1 MGRAVGRWSA
11 IDTGLDMEPYLVTGR
26 ISRIATHVARRQ
38 EEVFGRYGLNRGD
51 VGVLGALRTAGP
63 PHRLSPTQLLK
74 GLMLSSAGMTGRL
87 DRLEER
93 GLVERH
99 RDPGDRRAV
108 LVELTE
114 KGRELVDAAV
124 AANTRAER
132 GLLDGLGER
141 EAKSLARLL
150 QRLLARL
157 EDPSGA

>member
-1 MGRAVGRWSA
+1 M
-11 IDTGLDMEPYLVTGR
+11 
-26 ISRIATHVARRQ
+26 
-38 EEVFGRYGLNRGD
+38 
-51 VGVLGALRTAGP
+51 GVLGALRTAGP

>member
-1 MGRAVGRWSA
+1 VGRWSA

>member
-1 MGRAVGRWSA
+1 VGRWSA

-141 EAKSLARLL
+141 GAKYLARLL